1 MNKWYM
7 CLFIMMEGKQVIH
20 RLVVIKDLTA
30 CEIIIYLCKKLHSI
44 MDKINTLIIIFD
56 RHYVPDDSH
65 FFLLYTQIHMHT
77 YTRQSIHICFYLKL
91 EFSFSKG

>member
-65 FFLLYTQIHMHT
+65 FSSYTHK
-77 YTRQSIHICFYLKL
+77 YTCTLTQDKAFISAFI
-91 EFSFSKG
+91 